1 MIIDQKHGIVFNY
14 KALWA
19 IENYLVTRFHMY
31 FQVYF
36 HKSSI
41 FFDLKLQK
49 LFSQL
54 RKLLQ
59 ENYQ

>member
-1 MIIDQKHGIVFNY
+1 MNIDKEVGIYFNY
-14 KALWA
+14 KAVSA
-19 IENYLVTRFHMY
+19 IENYLITRFHMY
-31 FQVYF
+31 LQVYF

-49 LFSQL
+49 LFKRL
-54 RKLLQ
+54 IKLSK